1 MAALSP
7 PANEQQRSCIS
18 SSVSQRRSQ
27 PPVHSPYRAVPLA
40 EPQVSSGRK
49 MAARWIY
56 VALAALLAAITLHEV
71 DASPNATI
79 ANGSVNGPISVLPN
93 YNVSSDD
100 LITPDEINAG
110 LLEYVAGPLPLA
122 AVDAAKPR
130 RENARPAAIYMN
142 EFAVYIP
149 RGGDV
154 ADSIAH
160 KYGFSNMG
168 QVGAGGAFN
177 ALAYSGVFRM
187 VKVKRKCQTV
197 TAGPENN
204 HATMMRM

>member
-1 MAALSP
+1 MAVPQSP
-7 PANEQQRSCIS
+7 GPASATDAR
-18 SSVSQRRSQ
+18 QRRSCDSACHRTPGLPQ
-27 PPVHSPYRAVPLA
+27 PVHSARVAIVPPCCPSMA
-40 EPQVSSGRK
+40 GRWLST
-49 MAARWIY
+49 AL
-56 VALAALLAAITLHEV
+56 VALAIVAVALPLHGA

-79 ANGSVNGPISVLPN
+79 ANGSANGKPFSERHN
-93 YNVSSDD
+93 YNASSAD

-122 AVDAAKPR
+122 AVEAAKPKR
-130 RENARPAAIYMN
+130 ANARPAAIYMN

-168 QVGAGGAFN
+168 Q
-177 ALAYSGVFRM
+177 L
-187 VKVKRKCQTV
+187 TV
-197 TAGPENN
+197 CPVLW
-204 HATMMRM
+204 